1 MKRGFCDRIRDL
13 GIVYSSSRRM
23 NLKMDSDRAK
33 LFVGGISRETTE
45 DVLKHHF
52 AKYGVVLDST
62 ISVDRTTRSPRG
74 FGFVTFSDLS
84 AADKALHDT
93 HVILGRMVEVKKA
106 IPRSEQQQHQN
117 NLQYRGGGNYS
128 SSNDCSSDNN
138 VRTKKIFVGGLPA
151 GISEEEF
158 KGYFERFGRIT
169 DVVVMQDSVT
179 HRPRGFGFITFDS
192 EESVQNV
199 MVKNFHD
206 LYGRQVEVKRAVP
219 KEGNHGFDGFS
230 KLRNNKSE
238 RGVPKSFPPYSP
250 RIVMP
255 GYAPLP
261 WYSGDGVYGYG
272 SNTYG
277 CWYPMGGYGG
287 NGYAVP
293 SDASR
298 NFWYGPMMTGPQA
311 CQVPYANATPNV
323 VYVGVGG
330 RIGIVG
336 SGAGSWGYAGI
347 LGSTTNL
354 KFDQPFIANG
364 FVPGNVTSPHGVK
377 LDVVDYSSLKGSS
390 GEISS

>member
-1 MKRGFCDRIRDL
+1 
-13 GIVYSSSRRM
+13 M

-33 LFVGGISRETTE
+33 LFVGGISRDTTE
-45 DVLKHHF
+45 DILKLHF

-62 ISVDRTTRSPRG
+62 ISVDRSTRSPRG

-84 AADKALHDT
+84 AADKALQDT
-93 HVILGRMVEVKKA
+93 HVILGRTVEVKKA

-117 NLQYRGGGNYS
+117 QLQNRGGGNYS
-128 SSNDCSSDNN
+128 SNDCSSDH

-158 KGYFERFGRIT
+158 KKYFERFGRIT

-199 MVKNFHD
+199 MVKSFHD
-206 LYGRQVEVKRAVP
+206 LNGRQVEVKRAVP
-219 KEGNHGFDGFS
+219 KEGNHGYDGFN
-230 KLRNNKSE
+230 KLRYRSE
-238 RGVPKSFPPYSP
+238 RGTAKNFPPYSP
-250 RIVMP
+250 RNVLP
-255 GYAPLP
+255 GFAPSP
-261 WYSGDGVYGYG
+261 WYSSDGVYAYG

-277 CWYPMGGYGG
+277 CWYPIGGYGG
-287 NGYAVP
+287 SGYAVP

-298 NFWYGPMMTGPQA
+298 NFWYGPMITGPQA
-311 CQVPYANATPNV
+311 CQVPYPNAMPGV
-323 VYVGVGG
+323 AYVGG

-336 SGAGSWGYAGI
+336 NGAGSWGYNGI
-347 LGSTTNL
+347 LGSATNL
-354 KFDQPFIANG
+354 KIDQPFNANG
-364 FVPGNVTSPHGVK
+364 LVPGNVTSPHGVK
-377 LDVVDYSSLKGSS
+377 QDVDSSSLKGSN

>member
-1 MKRGFCDRIRDL
+1 
-13 GIVYSSSRRM
+13 M
-23 NLKMDSDRAK
+23 NSKMDSDRAK
-33 LFVGGISRETTE
+33 LFVGGISRDTTE
-45 DVLKHHF
+45 DVLKFHF

-62 ISVDRTTRSPRG
+62 ISVDRTTRCPRG

-84 AADKALHDT
+84 AADKALQDT
-93 HVILGRMVEVKKA
+93 HVILGRTVEVKKA
-106 IPRSEQQQHQN
+106 IPRSEQQQHHNQ
-117 NLQYRGGGNYS
+117 LQIRGGANYS
-128 SSNDCSSDNN
+128 SSNDCSSDNI

-158 KGYFERFGRIT
+158 KNYFERFGRIT

-199 MVKNFHD
+199 MVKSFHD
-206 LYGRQVEVKRAVP
+206 LNGRQVEVKRAIP
-219 KEGNHGFDGFS
+219 KEGNHGGYDGFS
-230 KLRNNKSE
+230 KLRNTGE
-238 RGVPKSFPPYSP
+238 RGAPKGFPPYSH
-250 RIVMP
+250 RNMLP

-277 CWYPMGGYGG
+277 CWYPMGGYGE

-298 NFWYGPMMTGPQA
+298 NYWYGPMITGPQA
-311 CQVPYANATPNV
+311 CHVPYASAVPNV
-323 VYVGVGG
+323 AFVGG

-336 SGAGSWGYAGI
+336 NGPGSLGYSGI
-347 LGSTTNL
+347 LGSATNW
-354 KFDQPFIANG
+354 KFDQPFNANG

-377 LDVVDYSSLKGSS
+377 QDVVDSASFKGSN

>member
-1 MKRGFCDRIRDL
+1 
-13 GIVYSSSRRM
+13 
-23 NLKMDSDRAK
+23 MDSDRAK
-33 LFVGGISRETTE
+33 LFVGGISRDTTE
-45 DVLKHHF
+45 DVLKLHF

-62 ISVDRTTRSPRG
+62 ISVDRSTRSPRG

-93 HVILGRMVEVKKA
+93 HVILGRTVEVKKA

-117 NLQYRGGGNYS
+117 QIQNRGG
-128 SSNDCSSDNN
+128 
-138 VRTKKIFVGGLPA
+138 GGLPA

-158 KGYFERFGRIT
+158 KKYFERFGRIT

-199 MVKNFHD
+199 MVKSFHD
-206 LYGRQVEVKRAVP
+206 LNGRQVEVKRAVP
-219 KEGNHGFDGFS
+219 KEGNHGYDGFS
-230 KLRNNKSE
+230 KLRNKSE
-238 RGVPKSFPPYSP
+238 RGAPKSFPPYSP
-250 RIVMP
+250 RNMLP
-255 GYAPLP
+255 GFTPLP
-261 WYSGDGVYGYG
+261 WYSGEGVYAYG
-272 SNTYG
+272 SNAYG
-277 CWYPMGGYGG
+277 CWYPVGGYGG

-311 CQVPYANATPNV
+311 CQVPYASAVPNV
-323 VYVGVGG
+323 AYVGD

-336 SGAGSWGYAGI
+336 SGAGSWGYSGI
-347 LGSTTNL
+347 LGSATNL
-354 KFDQPFIANG
+354 KFDQPFNANG

-377 LDVVDYSSLKGSS
+377 LDVVDSSSFKGSN

>member
-1 MKRGFCDRIRDL
+1 
-13 GIVYSSSRRM
+13 M
-23 NLKMDSDRAK
+23 NSKMDSDRAK
-33 LFVGGISRETTE
+33 LFVGGVSRDTTE
-45 DVLKHHF
+45 DVLKFHF
-52 AKYGVVLDST
+52 SKYGVVLDST

-84 AADKALHDT
+84 AADKALRDT
-93 HVILGRMVEVKKA
+93 HVILGRTVEVKKA

-117 NLQYRGGGNYS
+117 QLQFRGGANYS

-158 KGYFERFGRIT
+158 KKYFERFGRIT

-199 MVKNFHD
+199 MVKSFHD
-206 LYGRQVEVKRAVP
+206 LNGRQVEVKRAVP
-219 KEGNHGFDGFS
+219 KEGNQGYDGFS
-230 KLRNNKSE
+230 KLRNKSE
-238 RGVPKSFPPYSP
+238 RGALKGFPPYSP
-250 RIVMP
+250 RNMLP

-261 WYSGDGVYGYG
+261 WYGGDGVYTYG
-272 SNTYG
+272 SNSYG

-287 NGYAVP
+287 NGYVVP

-298 NFWYGPMMTGPQA
+298 NLWYGPMVTGPQA
-311 CQVPYANATPNV
+311 CHVPYATTAPNV
-323 VYVGVGG
+323 AFMGG

-336 SGAGSWGYAGI
+336 NGPGSWGYNGI
-347 LGSTTNL
+347 LGSATNL
-354 KFDQPFIANG
+354 KFDQPFVTNG
-364 FVPGNVTSPHGVK
+364 FVPGNHGVK
-377 LDVVDYSSLKGSS
+377 QDVVDSSSFKGSN

>member
-1 MKRGFCDRIRDL
+1 
-13 GIVYSSSRRM
+13 M

-45 DVLKHHF
+45 DVLKFHF
-52 AKYGVVLDST
+52 AKYGTVLDST
-62 ISVDRTTRSPRG
+62 ISVDHSTRCPRG

-84 AADKALHDT
+84 AADKALQDT
-93 HVILGRMVEVKKA
+93 HVILGRTVEVKKA

-117 NLQYRGGGNYS
+117 HLHNRGGGNYS
-128 SSNDCSSDNN
+128 SSCDCSSDTN

-158 KGYFERFGRIT
+158 KQYFERFGRIT

-192 EESVQNV
+192 EESVQSV

-206 LYGRQVEVKRAVP
+206 LNGRQVEVKRAVP
-219 KEGNHGFDGFS
+219 KEGNHGYDGFS
-230 KLRNNKSE
+230 KLRSKSE

-250 RIVMP
+250 RNMLP
-255 GYAPLP
+255 GLAPLP
-261 WYSGDGVYGYG
+261 WYGSDGVYAYG
-272 SNTYG
+272 SNAYG

-287 NGYAVP
+287 NGYAIP
-293 SDASR
+293 SEASR
-298 NFWYGPMMTGPQA
+298 NFWYGPMMAGPQA
-311 CQVPYANATPNV
+311 CQVPYASAIPNIAW
-323 VYVGVGG
+323 G

-336 SGAGSWGYAGI
+336 SGIGSWGYGGI
-347 LGSTTNL
+347 LGSATNL
-354 KFDQPFIANG
+354 KFDQPFIGNG
-364 FVPGNVTSPHGVK
+364 FVPGNTTLHHGVK
-377 LDVVDYSSLKGSS
+377 QNVVDSSSLKGSN